1 MARAEVRRKAR
12 AKKERIVNRLKFFV
26 SSTLGQK
33 VLVALTGVGLLAF
46 LVVHLAGNLLLY
58 AGGDAY
64 NHYAEALHANALVPV
79 VEVGLLLFFLVHIGL
94 SLALK
99 ARSSAARPET
109 YESLRTKQGQPW
121 YAPSRTMV
129 VTGVMILAFA
139 LLHVWDVRVPRLLG
153 WPTGSEL
160 EHTFHVLRNG
170 VSGPVYLVGSLLV
183 GYHVSHGFQSAFQ
196 SLGLRFPAY
205 STPLKRAG
213 LVIGILIAVGFA
225 SFPVYALLTR

>member
-1 MARAEVRRKAR
+1 
-12 AKKERIVNRLKFFV
+12 VNRLKFFV

-33 VLVALTGVGLLAF
+33 VLVALTGIGLVVFLA
-46 LVVHLAGNLLLY
+46 VHLAGNLLLY

-64 NHYAEALHANALVPV
+64 NHYAEALHANALVPI
-79 VEVGLLLFFLVHIGL
+79 VEVGLLLFFLVHIAL

-99 ARSSAARPET
+99 ARSRAARPEA
-109 YESLRTKQGQPW
+109 YESLGTKQGQPW

-129 VTGVMILAFA
+129 VTGVVILAFA

-153 WPTGSEL
+153 WDTGSEL
-160 EHTFHVLRNG
+160 EHTFRVLRNG
-170 VSGPVYLVGSLLV
+170 VSGPVYLVASLLV

-196 SLGLRFPAY
+196 SLGVKYPTY
-205 STPLKRAG
+205 SALLERAG
-213 LVIGILIAVGFA
+213 LVVAVIVAVGFA